1 MKVSKKRLLKISE
14 KIRNNRKITPE
25 EIEDLTAFEK
35 KDDDSKAISLLKKSA
50 VPLALIVGCAIA
62 VFPNE
67 ALRFATAL
75 PSWTNLPNPIQNGAN
90 YMWNILSEP
99 VENNNVVFH
108 LPNIILYSFGFLGV
122 KKLFDALDRKTWIDR
137 VNEAKQKVN
146 GQIEN
151 GNLNL
156 NLSKGHSILFTGN
169 GDFIA
174 IQFINDNKISNA
186 VTISSQKPKNT
197 NIWNYYNPVSS
208 FEDLQNVIER
218 VSDKDTGEYIFF
230 PVKDDQIFLPG
241 PTSYDLSP
249 HKLDILCQDLRSI
262 EKKRKWKA
270 RRILIVGDRFHTSYV
285 QSEDK
290 RGKIKKSEDLISLHT
305 ISNKY
310 PNIGIIDPTDIVL
323 KKIIEISSGR
333 TIAFRATR
341 EGILEYK
348 KRFYN
353 RLELLKH
360 KPNIKKKGI
369 LTIGYDV
376 LEDQTEQQTLSRKID
391 DYYPVV
397 LSKAVRDALIRNG
410 YKKDEFIYVP
420 ELVLTHLKK
429 EASKQ

>member
-14 KIRNNRKITPE
+14 KLRNNRKITPE
-25 EIEDLTAFEK
+25 EIFDLLSFEK

-62 VFPNE
+62 VFPIE
-67 ALRFATAL
+67 SLRFANTL
-75 PSWTNLPNPIQNGAN
+75 PSWTNLPEPLQNGAN

-137 VNEAKQKVN
+137 VNEAKEKVN
-146 GQIEN
+146 SQIES

-156 NLSKGHSILFTGN
+156 NLSKGHSILFIGN

-174 IQFINDNKISNA
+174 TQFVHNGKPSATVTVSN
-186 VTISSQKPKNT
+186 QKPKDNP
-197 NIWNYYNPVSS
+197 IWNYYDPNGS
-208 FEDLQNVIER
+208 FEDLQSVIDR
-218 VSDKDTGEYIFF
+218 VSDGDTGEYIFF

-241 PTSYDLSP
+241 PTAYDLSP

-262 EKKRKWKA
+262 EKKKKLKIK
-270 RRILIVGDRFHTSYV
+270 RILIVGDRFHTSYV

-305 ISNKY
+305 ISKKY

-323 KKIIEISSGR
+323 KKIIEIASGR

-353 RLELLKH
+353 RLELLKY
-360 KPNIKKKGI
+360 KPNPKRKGI